1 MPIATLRRKLSPI
14 SEARVASDTDSRG
27 ILERA
32 ENVVLWGSFPI
43 LLVCF
48 LWIFGGAIS
57 AGSRPFVPAAIFVLV
72 FGLSA
77 GVQFR
82 RAVRREGV
90 EREIMLRSTAIS
102 YPILTTVMIAS
113 IMAALLDLVEPDA
126 ALVIPMAA
134 AIFVQAAVEGF
145 LTWHMG

>member
-1 MPIATLRRKLSPI
+1 
-14 SEARVASDTDSRG
+14 V
-27 ILERA
+27 
-32 ENVVLWGSFPI
+32 
-43 LLVCF
+43 
-48 LWIFGGAIS
+48 
-57 AGSRPFVPAAIFVLV
+57 V

-102 YPILTTVMIAS
+102 YPIITTVMIAS

-126 ALVIPMAA
+126 ALFIPMAA